1 MTFSTLPQRRRTFLR
16 PLAGASLALGLG
28 LVVAVRLDAQ
38 GSPPAEQS
46 RAVADATRALSQG
59 RPYLASR
66 LLAPA
71 VTGPGASDPAL
82 VLLAARAAS
91 EWEGWGTVVRLLD
104 GQTWLDRAE
113 GGEGRALLAR
123 ARVERGEDAVEDAR
137 TAVKDGGTDGPG
149 VRLVTLARAFDR
161 AALTDSAALAYQ
173 RAAARLP
180 AIADWLKLRAA
191 GVTADSARRA
201 ELYRDINLAAAV
213 PRIRWTEALA
223 RERAGDGPGAAR
235 LYESLGATLASVR
248 LRLGEPLDS
257 AARVG
262 IRRSLLGLI
271 TGRSTPDEARE
282 AISVL
287 DRSFVPL
294 TTAEELAVARR
305 AAIDLPGRAVMGF
318 SRIRPLSDADRL
330 ADGMAL
336 ARLGRHREA
345 IAVFGT
351 VKNPALRTQAQ
362 YQRAR
367 SLLKTGTRSSAIA
380 ALRRVSRGT
389 VRDSVTAATAGF
401 LAGDLLVDQG
411 DEVAA
416 RTQYL
421 EVARRFPTTPFGSRA
436 ALLAAIIAFGQRE
449 VRDAAR
455 ELQSLISRPGDR
467 SEAAAAIYWAG
478 RALWAS
484 GDSSGARARWRSLA
498 EHTPQSYYALPA
510 RERLG
515 LAPEGATPADP
526 SVVPPGETMAALER
540 GAQLE
545 RLGLRVE
552 ARFEFDRIVREA
564 GTTPAGVPA
573 AAEGFSRL
581 GYTARA
587 YRLAL
592 RSTDSALM
600 RLAFPIPRRADLFDE
615 ARVAGVD
622 PLLAAALI
630 RQESGFDPM
639 ARSVADARGLMQVVP
654 SVGAAFARADGLR
667 EWDASLLYQ
676 PEINVHFGLL
686 HLAAS
691 LRRSPHLAHALA
703 AYNAGTRAADE
714 WAALPGAKADPELFI
729 ERIQFAETRDYV
741 RRVLKNLATYR
752 ALYPVTP

>member
-1 MTFSTLPQRRRTFLR
+1 VTFSTLPQRRRTFLR
-16 PLAGASLALGLG
+16 PLAGASLVLGLG
-28 LVVAVRLDAQ
+28 LVVAARLDAQ
-38 GSPPAEQS
+38 GSPPVEQS

-66 LLAPA
+66 LLVPA
-71 VTGPGASDPAL
+71 VTGPGASEPAL

-137 TAVKDGGTDGPG
+137 TAVKDGGADGPG

-161 AALTDSAALAYQ
+161 AALADSAALTYQ

-180 AIADWLKLRAA
+180 AIADWLRLRAA
-191 GVTADSARRA
+191 GVTADSGRRA
-201 ELYRDINLAAAV
+201 ELYRDISLAAAV

-223 RERAGDGPGAAR
+223 RERAGDGLGAAR

-248 LRLGEPLDS
+248 LRLGEPPDS

-262 IRRSLLGLI
+262 IRRALLGVI
-271 TGRSTPDEARE
+271 TRSSPDEARE
-282 AISVL
+282 AISLL
-287 DRSFVPL
+287 DRSFAPL

-345 IAVFGT
+345 ITVFGA

-436 ALLAAIIAFGQRE
+436 ALLAAIIALGQRE

-455 ELQSLISRPGDR
+455 ELQALISRPGDR

-478 RALWAS
+478 RALWS
-484 GDSSGARARWRSLA
+484 TGDSTAARARWRSLA

-515 LAPEGATPADP
+515 LAPEGTMPAAP
-526 SVVPPGETMAALER
+526 SIVPPGETMAALER
-540 GAQLE
+540 GALLE

-552 ARFEFDRIVREA
+552 ARFEFDRIFREA

-630 RQESGFDPM
+630 RQESGFDPL

-654 SVGAAFARADGLR
+654 TVGAAFARTDGLR
-667 EWDASLLYQ
+667 EWDAALLYQ